1 MKSPSIIVIIG
12 PPSSGKGTQSE
23 LLAEKFNFYYFETS
37 RIIVS
42 KLEGVNENDFVLV
55 NGKKYFL
62 LKEKKMRENGELMSP
77 PLITFWVKER
87 IRELAKDKKPIV
99 FSGSP
104 RTLYEGKEIIP
115 LLKKLYGKNKIL
127 VLILELSEKE
137 IIFRGTNRRTCI
149 LMRHPILYSKETINL
164 KKCPID
170 GSKLEIRK
178 DDSSGAI
185 KIRIKEYQ
193 ERTLPLIDYFEKEG
207 LSIKKINGEQSVEDV
222 FNDILETLK

>member
-42 KLEGVNENDFVLV
+42 KLEGVNKNDFVLV

-62 LKEKKMRENGELMSP
+62 LKEKKMREKGELMSP
-77 PLITFWVKER
+77 PLITFWVKEK

-137 IIFRGTNRRTCI
+137 IIFRGTKRRTCA
-149 LMRHPILYSKETINL
+149 LMRHPILYSKETLNL

-178 DDSSGAI
+178 DDSSEAI

-207 LSIKKINGEQSVEDV
+207 LSIKKINGEQSVENV
-222 FNDILETLK
+222 FNDILKTLK